1 MRTTIFID
9 QTPQFVENTNKKL
22 IFRFAV
28 ADKGLN
34 LNIVIIQ
41 SFEDLCPIF
50 LHIPRECNAHND
62 NHRSNTTIC

>member
-9 QTPQFVENTNKKL
+9 QTPQFVENTNKIL

-34 LNIVIIQ
+34 LNIGIVQ
-41 SFEDLCPIF
+41 PFEGLWPNF
-50 LHIPRECNAHND
+50 LHIP
-62 NHRSNTTIC
+62 